1 MSNVLSSVRDVES
14 HFRDLESLVVR
25 DVETR
30 SRFFKT
36 SNHLIWTRNSLSE
49 MLKLVQEFSR
59 CRISFSRSGIVCF
72 SRCRNLFEIFQDIE
86 SPFRDP
92 EQFVRGFETCSRVL
106 KILFGI

>member
-14 HFRDLESLVVR
+14 HFRDLESLAVR

-36 SNHLIWTRNSLSE
+36 SNHLIWTRNSLFE

-59 CRISFSRSGIVCF
+59 CRISFSRSGIVSL

-86 SPFRDP
+86 SPL
-92 EQFVRGFETCSRVL
+92 RGIRNNLFEML
-106 KILFGI
+106 KLVQEF